1 MRKSVNFQLYRD
13 VDKKY
18 QKSSN
23 IIEPQIK
30 TVSILK
36 DNSMKIVYPLTF
48 QLSYLQTLTST
59 KNYVCIFPS
68 FFNGLSEV
76 GIFDSL
82 YHIFGKTRTS
92 PFFEIAI

>member
-13 VDKKY
+13 VDKKHH
-18 QKSSN
+18 KSSN

-48 QLSYLQTLTST
+48 QLSSLQTLRSS
-59 KNYVCIFPS
+59 KNDVSIFLS
-68 FFNGLSEV
+68 FFNGFSEV
-76 GIFDSL
+76 GILDL
-82 YHIFGKTRTS
+82 VYHIFGKTRIS
-92 PFFEIAI
+92 PFFKIPI